1 MVKELTES
9 VKDLKD
15 EVKEMKKRSFS
26 ETEKT

>member
-1 MVKELTES
+1 MVKELTEF

-15 EVKEMKKRSFS
+15 EVKEMKKRSFN